1 MGSTSAVRRTKATSS
16 GTQTT
21 SRVAPAAQEPAATV
35 RHAMGAVEDL
45 GQKLPDGQRIYWVW
59 NVGVGVGGRGGGKGA
74 CVLRVVRGVA
84 QGAACTCVV
93 GSGQ

>member
-45 GQKLPDGQRIYWVW
+45 GQKLPDGQRICGMWVW
-59 NVGVGVGGRGGGKGA
+59 TWVWVWVAAVGGTK
-74 CVLRVVRGVA
+74 RV
-84 QGAACTCVV
+84 C
-93 GSGQ
+93 